1 MSSVRGIG
9 EDGGVTRD
17 GVDARAVSE
26 GPGTLHTG
34 TARGS
39 WVIAAAALGTGVAF
53 LDSTVV
59 NAALPAIADDL
70 HTDLAGLQWVLNG
83 YLLTLGSVI
92 VIGGSLGDR
101 FGRRRLF
108 VIGLVAFGLA
118 SLLCGLAPTTV
129 LLIAARCIQGVAAAL
144 LVPGSLA
151 IISSS
156 FAVRDRGV
164 AIGRWSGLGAVSL
177 AIGPFL
183 GGWLIQSVS
192 WRAVFLINPP
202 IVALAVF
209 LAMRHVPESFDPDA
223 KHAIDFAGSIALA
236 LGLAGVVYA
245 LTEGPAKGWGV
256 AEVITAVGGV
266 AALVAFVVIELR
278 SSHPMVPLGVFR
290 SRQFSGAN
298 AMTFMVYGGFGVT
311 TFLVV
316 VYLQTMLGYSPLEAG
331 ASLLP
336 LTFLMLLFSA
346 RSGALAQRIG
356 PRLQLTVGPIVAG
369 TGMALYA
376 LVEPG
381 RSFWESVLPA
391 ATVMS
396 AGMTITVAPLTA
408 TVLAAADDRHAGL
421 ASAINNAVARIGGLL
436 AIAVVPAV
444 AGIAVGGKAVDLNA
458 GFGTA
463 MIVAGALAA
472 LGGVVASCTIRR
484 AVRVLTPTRA
494 DVTIPCEPPSCVRL
508 HDDNEPAS
516 VEHV

>member
-1 MSSVRGIG
+1 MSSAHGIG
-9 EDGGVTRD
+9 EDGEVTRN
-17 GVDARAVSE
+17 GVGAPAVSE
-26 GPGTLHTG
+26 GAGTLHTG
-34 TARGS
+34 TARGN
-39 WVIAAAALGTGVAF
+39 WVIAAAVLGTGVAF

-70 HTDLAGLQWVLNG
+70 HTDLAGLQWVING
-83 YLLTLGSVI
+83 YLLTLGSVL

-156 FAVRDRGV
+156 FAVRDRGT

-192 WRAVFLINPP
+192 WRAVFLINLP
-202 IVALAVF
+202 IVAVAVF
-209 LAMRHVPESFDPDA
+209 LALRHVPESFDPDA
-223 KHAIDFAGSIALA
+223 GHAVDFTGSIALA

-245 LTEGPAKGWGV
+245 LIEGPAKGWGV
-256 AEVITAVGGV
+256 AEVVTAVAGV

-278 SSHPMVPLGVFR
+278 SAHPMVPLGVFR

-298 AMTFMVYGGFGVT
+298 LTTFLVYGGFGVT

-336 LTFLMLLFSA
+336 LTVLMLLFSA
-346 RSGALAQRIG
+346 RMGALAQRIG
-356 PRLQLTVGPIVAG
+356 PRLPLTVGPIVAG
-369 TGMALYA
+369 AGMALYS

-381 RSFWESVLPA
+381 KSFWASVLPA
-391 ATVMS
+391 ATVMA

-408 TVLAAADDRHAGL
+408 TVLAAVDDRHAGL
-421 ASAINNAVARIGGLL
+421 GSAINNAVARIGGLL

-444 AGIAVGGKAVDLNA
+444 AGVAVGGNAVDLDS

-463 MIVAGALAA
+463 MIIAGALSAV
-472 LGGVVASCTIRR
+472 GGVIAWCSIRR
-484 AVRVLTPTRA
+484 AAPVLTPSRA
-494 DVTIPCEPPSCVRL
+494 DVTIPCEPPSCVRITAT
-508 HDDNEPAS
+508 NEVGVS
-516 VEHV
+516 